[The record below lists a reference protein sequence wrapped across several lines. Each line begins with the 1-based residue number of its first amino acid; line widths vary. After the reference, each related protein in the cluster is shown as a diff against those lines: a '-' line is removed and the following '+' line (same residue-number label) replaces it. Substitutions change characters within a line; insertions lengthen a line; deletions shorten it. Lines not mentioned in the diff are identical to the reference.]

1 MNYQH
6 HWFTGEPVDLPV
18 GKAVCVGRNYAA
30 HISELHNPTPDEP
43 VLFIKPATAMHD
55 LAQPLPLPRDRGAVH
70 HEVEVSLLI
79 GQPLTHC
86 AADQVSQ
93 GVTAVGLG
101 LDLTLRDVQSRQK
114 ERGLPWEVAKAFDRS
129 CPLSGFV
136 PIGQIDRLDDLFF
149 SLSVNGQLRQQGST
163 RQMLTRIADLLS
175 FISQHFSLLPGDVV
189 MTGTPS
195 GVGPLHRGDRLEL
208 VMGTVLRIETQC
220 S

>member
-1 MNYQH
+1 MNYKH
-6 HWFTGEPVDLPV
+6 HWLTGEPVDLPV

-55 LAQPLPLPRDRGAVH
+55 LAQPLLLPRDRGAVH

-79 GQPLTHC
+79 GRQLTDC
-86 AADQVSQ
+86 DADQVSQ
-93 GVTAVGLG
+93 AVIAVGLG

-114 ERGLPWEVAKAFDRS
+114 KRGLPWEVAKAFDRS
-129 CPLSGFV
+129 CPLSKFV
-136 PIGQIDRLDDLFF
+136 PISQIDCLHDLFF
-149 SLSVNGQLRQQGST
+149 ALSVNDQLRQQGST
-163 RQMLTRIADLLS
+163 RQMLTQIPELLS

-189 MTGTPS
+189 MTGTPA
-195 GVGPLHRGDRLEL
+195 GVGPLHPGDRLEL
-208 VMGTVLRIETQC
+208 VMDTVLMIETQC